1 LNKKYVIGVP
11 SEVRVINNLDRNVVN
26 NPEVAAIIKHG
37 GAPILIPTRNP
48 ELMVQYIDLID
59 GLLLPGG
66 PDVAPQFYGEEPV
79 PLLGDT
85 DRLLDQSSIE
95 LTKLAIERHKPIFA
109 ICRGMQVVNV
119 ALGGTLYQD
128 MGSQR
133 EKPVLQHYQ
142 KAPMDQGTH
151 TISINADSYLAQ
163 IIGHDDKVYVNSH
176 HHEAIKAVSS
186 QLRFQP
192 LLKMALLK
200 ALKALMTI

>member
-1 LNKKYVIGVP
+1 MNKKYVIGVP